1 MVLSVQYTPKT
12 GINAGKKCFPA
23 TCGDFLKSGMYRLE
37 KTDADGK
44 THTFCV
50 DDMWEVV
57 KHVEKGC
64 SLFMTPPDGI
74 AFAVTADEL
83 IEANPDTF
91 RGVRRNET
99 GMTVST
105 VKRQPPKNEKLEP
118 DYYRRWKGVVDLLDI
133 LENSELL
140 YDGLGIRPDRK
151 NKRAFILAM
160 VIDGNEYL
168 HEAAL
173 EMLEYGY
180 TGGEP
185 RDTAVFRAAKKY
197 PYHFFSG
204 VRFLQEHFAEWKLY
218 RKTLYN
224 PLTAQEAYAKYGADR
239 IKDMWE
245 RHCEVWDVN
254 LWTYIDMDKDP
265 SWAGDFIGNTDR
277 VKEFFYHLLWTHVI
291 MDLVDFVGGTGE
303 DLLAMK

>member
-37 KTDADGK
+37 KTDVDGK
-44 THTFCV
+44 KQTFCV

-105 VKRQPPKNEKLEP
+105 VKHQPPKNEKQEP
-118 DYYRRWKGVVDLLDI
+118 DYRAAAGRSGRGGKVSNGVRAVGQEREEDVHVRLRHTEKPLRRRRERKF
-133 LENSELL
+133 ELHSL
-140 YDGLGIRPDRK
+140 RMPVERQAL
-151 NKRAFILAM
+151 RAFF
-160 VIDGNEYL
+160 VCRRD
-168 HEAAL
+168 AL
-173 EMLEYGY
+173 L
-180 TGGEP
+180 
-185 RDTAVFRAAKKY
+185 R
-197 PYHFFSG
+197 
-204 VRFLQEHFAEWKLY
+204 
-218 RKTLYN
+218 
-224 PLTAQEAYAKYGADR
+224 
-239 IKDMWE
+239 
-245 RHCEVWDVN
+245 
-254 LWTYIDMDKDP
+254 
-265 SWAGDFIGNTDR
+265 
-277 VKEFFYHLLWTHVI
+277 
-291 MDLVDFVGGTGE
+291 
-303 DLLAMK
+303 